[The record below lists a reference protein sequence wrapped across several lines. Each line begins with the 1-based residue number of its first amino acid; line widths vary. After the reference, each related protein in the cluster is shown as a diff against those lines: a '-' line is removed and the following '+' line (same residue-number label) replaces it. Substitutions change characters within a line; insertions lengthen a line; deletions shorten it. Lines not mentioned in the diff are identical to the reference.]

1 MMLLKLGK
9 TLAEYRHAA
18 GLTQQ
23 EAADKIHVSRQCLG
37 NWETGNREPRFG
49 DIVQLCQLYG
59 IELDQLTKASKKGP
73 YRP

>member
-1 MMLLKLGK
+1 MMLHRLGK
-9 TLAEYRHAA
+9 ILAEYRHAA

-23 EAADKIHVSRQCLG
+23 EAADRIHVSRQCLG

-59 IELDQLTKASKKGP
+59 IGLDELMKMSS
-73 YRP
+73 